1 MTKININGRE
11 FEAYPGQTILEVAR
25 EHGIA
30 IPTLCYDDRLKI
42 YGGCG
47 LCVVESQ
54 AGGRLLRACATQVSP
69 GMIIFTDSPRV
80 RAARKMTLEFLLSD
94 HIGDCQGPCTR
105 VCPAHTDVQ
114 GYVGLIANGQYREAV
129 RLLKERLPIPASIG
143 RVCPHPCETACRR
156 QLIEEP
162 IAIANLKYFVA
173 DADLLGA
180 NPYIPEIKPATGK
193 KAAVVGAGPAGL
205 TAAFYLARDGHQ
217 VEVFDAMPRGG
228 GMLRYGIPEYRL
240 PKAIVDKEIDLIS
253 RMGVKFTFN
262 TRIGSDI
269 SLDYLT
275 REYDAVFLGIGAW
288 QSSAMRCKGEDL
300 PGVLGGIDFLRQV
313 AMNGEV
319 EIGDRVAVVGGGN
332 TAMDAARTAVRLGA
346 SEVMVLYRRTRAEMP
361 AEDIEILEA
370 EEEGVIFKYLVAPL
384 EVTDENGRAAAIRL
398 QVMELGAPDA
408 SGRRSPVPVEG
419 AEETIPV
426 DTIIS
431 AIGQAVKPEGLEG
444 VALSRWGS
452 LAVDEATMATSVA
465 GVFAGGDGVT
475 GPGIAIEAVAQGR
488 KAALAMN
495 LYLRGLDLAITE
507 PYLVEQTD
515 LSPED
520 FADVSQQART
530 LMPHLKPVQRRDN
543 FKEVNLGLA
552 ELEAQNEARRCLEC
566 GCKDYFECQLIAYA
580 NQYEVQP
587 ARLAGDK
594 RREKVSDDHPFIRRN
609 SEKCILC
616 GLCIRI
622 CSEVMGVTAL
632 GLVGRGFES
641 SVQPEFTLPLKDSG
655 CISCGQCVSVCPT
668 GALLENDPIIKNLP
682 MELSETNTVCYFCSV
697 GCEQR
702 VQTRGSMLVRVLPGK
717 GDLLCRKGRFA
728 FEFASQE
735 RVSAPLLRKDG
746 VLSESSWEEA
756 LKEAA
761 EKAQSIRSRHSGD
774 SLAMFISPEYS
785 SQEARAAVQ
794 TAREGLGTGHIA
806 SFTPDA
812 GRALEAVFGES
823 GSTSR
828 FEELKATDLIVM
840 VGSFKE
846 NPIAAVKIREAAGDG
861 AALVILSPEP
871 TLADAEAVL
880 KLNNYVSTSFLR
892 QVLAATIEPGLERE
906 ALAEKACG
914 LEELLDWLQGVE
926 AGADA
931 ARLARIYAAKRNA
944 IIIIDGS
951 SVSPAAVQL
960 LADLALLGG
969 KIASPRNGMI
979 VVGEGANHNGL
990 WLNGVRSDA
999 EQLVKNLEQGDIKGV
1014 FILGEDPVGAGVI
1027 PASVLEQA
1035 ELSVVLTPYL
1045 TSTAR
1050 AADIVLPGSTG
1061 FESDGDMILADWTR
1075 KRLNASQN
1083 PSGGLINRQVLEKL
1097 AGLLEV
1103 HLTES
1108 SAKRAG
1114 QELGV
1119 RYQEGFARA
1128 DRRARFIIPEEAPLF
1143 VDAVET
1149 DFSLRGFNAKLVKE
1163 GLK

>member
-1 MTKININGRE
+1 MIKINIDGRE
-11 FEAYPGQTILEVAR
+11 IEAYPGQTILDAAR
-25 EHGIA
+25 EHGIK
-30 IPTLCYDDRLKI
+30 IPTLCYDERLKI

-69 GMIIFTDSPRV
+69 GMIIYTNSPRV
-80 RAARKMTLEFLLSD
+80 RASRKMTLEFLLSD

-105 VCPAHTDVQ
+105 ACPAHTDVQ
-114 GYVGLIANGQYREAV
+114 GYVGLIANGEYREAV

-156 QLIEEP
+156 QLVEDP

-173 DADLLGA
+173 DADLMGPD
-180 NPYIPEIKPATGK
+180 PYIPEIMPATGK

-205 TAAFYLARDGHQ
+205 TAAFYLARAGHQ
-217 VEVFDAMPRGG
+217 IEVFDAMPRGG
-228 GMLRYGIPEYRL
+228 GMLHYGIPEYRL
-240 PKAIVDKEIDLIS
+240 PKDIVDKEIDLIS

-262 TRIGSDI
+262 TRIGSDV

-300 PGVLGGIDFLRQV
+300 PGVIGGIDFLRQA
-313 AMNGEV
+313 AMNGDV
-319 EIGDRVAVVGGGN
+319 QIGEKVAIVGGGN

-346 SEVMVLYRRTRAEMP
+346 GEVMVLYRRTRAEMP
-361 AEDIEILEA
+361 AEDIEIVEA

-384 EVTDENGRAAAIRL
+384 EVTAENGQAAGIRL
-398 QVMELGAPDA
+398 QVMELGEPDA

-419 AEETIPV
+419 AEEIIPV

-431 AIGQAVKPEGLEG
+431 AIGQAVKPDGLG

-452 LAVDEATMATSVA
+452 LAVDEATMATNIP

-495 LYLRGLDLAITE
+495 LYLRGLDLSLTE
-507 PYLVEQTD
+507 PYLVEQTG
-515 LSPED
+515 LGPED
-520 FADVSQQART
+520 FADISKQART
-530 LMPHLKPVQRRDN
+530 PMPHLKPVQRRNN
-543 FKEVNLGLA
+543 FQEVNLGLA

-566 GCKDYFECQLIAYA
+566 GCKDYFECQLIDYA
-580 NQYEVQP
+580 NQYKVQP
-587 ARLAGDK
+587 GRLAGDK
-594 RREKVSDDHPFIRRN
+594 RREKVCDDHPFIKRN

-682 MELSETNTVCYFCSV
+682 MEMEETATVCSFCSV

-702 VQTRGSMLVRVLPGK
+702 VQSRGSMLVRVLPGK

-728 FEFASQE
+728 FEYASKE
-735 RVSAPLLRKDG
+735 RVKVPLLRKDG
-746 VLSESSWEEA
+746 VLVESSWEEA

-761 EKAQSIRSRHSGD
+761 QKALSIRSRHSGD
-774 SLAMFISPEYS
+774 ALAVFISPAYS
-785 SQEARAAVQ
+785 IQEAQAAVQ
-794 TAREGLGTGHIA
+794 IAREGLKTANMA

-823 GSTSR
+823 GSSNK
-828 FEELKATDLIVM
+828 FDELKATDLIVM

-846 NPIAAVKIREAAGDG
+846 SPIAAVKIREAASDG
-861 AALVILSPEP
+861 AALVVLSPES
-871 TLADAEAVL
+871 TLADSEASL
-880 KLNNYVSTSFLR
+880 KLNNIDNTSFLR
-892 QVLAATIEPGLERE
+892 QVLAATISLGFERGQLEKRAGGLD
-906 ALAEKACG
+906 
-914 LEELLDWLQGVE
+914 ELLAWLQGVE
-926 AGADA
+926 VGSEA
-931 ARLARIYAAKRNA
+931 AQVAQLYASKRKA
-944 IIIIDGS
+944 MIVIDGC
-951 SVSPAAVQL
+951 SVSPAAVQM

-969 KIASPRNGMI
+969 KIASPRNGII
-979 VVGEGANHNGL
+979 VVGEGANQNGL
-990 WLNGVRSDA
+990 WLCGVRSDA
-999 EQLVKNLEQGDIKGV
+999 RQLVKNLEQGSLKGV
-1014 FILGEDPVGAGVI
+1014 FILGEDPVGEGAV
-1027 PASVLEQA
+1027 AESVLEQT
-1035 ELSVVLTPYL
+1035 ELSVVITPYL
-1045 TSTAR
+1045 TPTAR

-1061 FESDGDMILADWTR
+1061 FESSGELVLADWNI

-1083 PSGGLINRQVLEKL
+1083 PFGGLNNRQVLERL

-1103 HLTES
+1103 GL
-1108 SAKRAG
+1108 ADYPVG
-1114 QELGV
+1114 GNIQELPV
-1119 RYQEGFARA
+1119 RYQAGFAHPDGRA
-1128 DRRARFIIPEEAPLF
+1128 QFIIPQEAPIF
-1143 VDAVET
+1143 VDSFEA
-1149 DFSLRGFNAKLVKE
+1149 DFGLRSFKARLVRE
-1163 GLK
+1163 GLE

>member
-1 MTKININGRE
+1 MIKINIDGRE
-11 FEAYPGQTILEVAR
+11 FEAYSGQTILEVAR
-25 EHGIA
+25 EHGIE

-69 GMIIFTDSPRV
+69 GMIIFTNSPRV
-80 RAARKMTLEFLLSD
+80 ISARKMTLEFLLSD

-105 VCPAHTDVQ
+105 ACPAHTDVQ
-114 GYVGLIANGQYREAV
+114 GYVGLIANGEYREAV

-156 QLIEEP
+156 QLVEEP

-173 DADLLGA
+173 DADLLGPD
-180 NPYIPEIKPATGK
+180 PYIPEIKPATGK

-240 PKAIVDKEIDLIS
+240 PKDIVDREIDLIS

-262 TRIGSDI
+262 TRIGSDV
-269 SLDYLT
+269 SLDYLIQ
-275 REYDAVFLGIGAW
+275 EYDAVFLGIGAW

-300 PGVLGGIDFLRQV
+300 PGVIGGIDFLRQA
-313 AMNGEV
+313 AMNGDV
-319 EIGDRVAVVGGGN
+319 EIGDRVAIVGGGN

-384 EVTDENGRAAAIRL
+384 EVTAENGKAAAIRL
-398 QVMELGAPDA
+398 QIMELGEPDA
-408 SGRRSPVPVEG
+408 SGRRSPVPVDG

-431 AIGQAVKPEGLEG
+431 AIGQAVKPEGLDG

-452 LAVDEATMATSVA
+452 LAVDEATMATSIP

-495 LYLRGLDLAITE
+495 LYLRGLDMALAE
-507 PYLVEQTD
+507 PYLVEQTG
-515 LSPED
+515 LTPED
-520 FADVSQQART
+520 FADVSKQART
-530 LMPHLKPVQRRDN
+530 PMPHLKPVQRRNN
-543 FKEVNLGLA
+543 FKEVSLGLA

-566 GCKDYFECQLIAYA
+566 GCKDYFECQLIYYA
-580 NQYEVQP
+580 NQYKVQP
-587 ARLAGDK
+587 ERLAGDK
-594 RREKVSDDHPFIRRN
+594 RREKISDDHPFIKRN

-641 SVQPEFTLPLKDSG
+641 SVQPEFTLPLKESG

-682 MELSETNTVCYFCSV
+682 MELTETNTVCSFCSI
-697 GCEQR
+697 GCGQR
-702 VQTRGSMLVRVLPGK
+702 VQTRGSMLVRVLPEK

-728 FEFASQE
+728 FEYAGKE
-735 RVSAPLLRKDG
+735 RVAVPLLRKDG
-746 VLSESSWEEA
+746 VLVESSWEEA

-761 EKAQSIRSRHSGD
+761 KKALSITSRHSGD
-774 SLAMFISPEYS
+774 SLAVFISPAYTN
-785 SQEARAAVQ
+785 QEVQAAVQ
-794 TAREGLGTGHIA
+794 TARKGLKTGNIA

-812 GRALEAVFGES
+812 GRALAAAFGES

-828 FEELKATDLIVM
+828 FEELKATDLIMM

-846 NPIAAVKIREAAGDG
+846 SPIAAVKIREAACDG
-861 AALVILSPEP
+861 AALIIISTEP
-871 TLADAEAVL
+871 TLADGEAML
-880 KLNNYVSTSFLR
+880 KVKNADSTSFLR
-892 QVLAATIEPGLERE
+892 EILAASVAQGFARER
-906 ALAEKACG
+906 LAAKTCG
-914 LEELLDWLQGVE
+914 LDELLAWLQGVE

-931 ARLARIYAAKRNA
+931 ARVAQIYAAKHNA
-944 IIIIDGS
+944 IIVVDGS
-951 SVSPAAVQL
+951 SVSPAAVQM
-960 LADLALLGG
+960 LADLALLRG
-969 KIASPRNGMI
+969 KVASPRNGII
-979 VVGEGANHNGL
+979 VVGEGANQNGL
-990 WLNGVRSDA
+990 WLNGVRSNA
-999 EQLVKNLEQGDIKGV
+999 GQLVQKLGHEALKGV
-1014 FILGEDPVGAGVI
+1014 FILGEDPVGAGII
-1027 PASVLEQA
+1027 PASVLEKA

-1061 FESDGDMILADWTR
+1061 FESSGDMILADWTG

-1083 PSGGLINRQVLEKL
+1083 PPGGLTNHHVLERL

-1103 HLTES
+1103 RLAES
-1108 SAKRAG
+1108 SAKG
-1114 QELGV
+1114 GPQEPGI
-1119 RYQEGFARA
+1119 RYQEGFARE
-1128 DRRARFIIPEEAPLF
+1128 DGRAQFIIPEEAPLF
-1143 VDAVET
+1143 VEAIEA
-1149 DFSLRGFNAKLVKE
+1149 DFSLRGFNSKLVKE

>member
-1 MTKININGRE
+1 MIKINIDGRE
-11 FEAYPGQTILEVAR
+11 FEAYSGQTILEVAR
-25 EHGIA
+25 EHGIE

-47 LCVVESQ
+47 LCVVENQ
-54 AGGRLLRACATQVSP
+54 NAGRLLRACATQVSA
-69 GMIIFTDSPRV
+69 GMIISTNSPRV

-105 VCPAHTDVQ
+105 ACPAHTDVQ
-114 GYVGLIANGQYREAV
+114 GYVGLIANGEYREAV

-156 QLIEEP
+156 QLVEEP

-173 DADLLGA
+173 DADLLGSD
-180 NPYIPEIKPATGK
+180 PYIPEMKPSTGK

-217 VEVFDAMPRGG
+217 VEIFDAMPRGG

-240 PKAIVDKEIDLIS
+240 PKDIVDREIDLIS
-253 RMGVKFTFN
+253 RMGVRFTFN
-262 TRIGSDI
+262 TRVGSDV

-300 PGVLGGIDFLRQV
+300 PGVTGGIDFLRQA
-313 AMNGEV
+313 AMNGDV
-319 EIGDRVAVVGGGN
+319 KIGDRVAIVGGGN

-361 AEDIEILEA
+361 AEDVEILEA
-370 EEEGVIFKYLVAPL
+370 EEEGVVFKYLVAPL
-384 EVTDENGRAAAIRL
+384 EVTAENGKAAAIRL
-398 QVMELGAPDA
+398 QIMELGEPDA
-408 SGRRSPVPVEG
+408 SGRRSPVPVKG

-431 AIGQAVKPEGLEG
+431 AIGQSVNPEGLEG

-452 LAVDEATMATSVA
+452 LAVDEATMATNIP

-488 KAALAMN
+488 KAALAMSM
-495 LYLRGLDLAITE
+495 YLRGLDLAVTE

-515 LSPED
+515 LTPED
-520 FADVSQQART
+520 FADVSKQPRT
-530 LMPHLKPVQRRDN
+530 TMPHLKPVQRRDN

-566 GCKDYFECQLIAYA
+566 GCKDYFECQLIGYA
-580 NQYEVQP
+580 NQYEVHP
-587 ARLAGDK
+587 ERLAGDK
-594 RREKVSDDHPFIRRN
+594 RRDKVCEDHPFIKRN

-641 SVQPEFTLPLKDSG
+641 SVQPEFTLPLKESG

-668 GALLENDPIIKNLP
+668 GALLENDPITKNLP
-682 MELSETNTVCYFCSV
+682 MELTETNTVCSFCSV

-702 VQTRGSMLVRVLPGK
+702 VQTRGSMLVRVLPAK
-717 GDLLCRKGRFA
+717 GGLLCRKGRFA
-728 FEFASQE
+728 FEFVGKE
-735 RVSAPLLRKDG
+735 RVTVPLLRKDG
-746 VLSESSWEEA
+746 KLVESSWEEA

-761 EKAQSIRSRHSGD
+761 KKALSIRSRHSGD
-774 SLAMFISPEYS
+774 SLAVFVSPAYS
-785 SQEARAAVQ
+785 NQEAQAAVQ
-794 TAREGLGTGHIA
+794 TAREGLKTRNIA
-806 SFTPDA
+806 SFTTDA
-812 GRALEAVFGES
+812 GRALTAVFGES

-828 FEELKATDLIVM
+828 FEELKATDLIIM

-846 NPIAAVKIREAAGDG
+846 SPIAAVKIREAACEG
-861 AALVILSPEP
+861 AALVVISPEA
-871 TLADAEAVL
+871 TLADGEAML
-880 KLNNYVSTSFLR
+880 KLKFKDSTSFLR
-892 QVLAATIEPGLERE
+892 EVLAASVSQGFEKDKLDEETSGLD
-906 ALAEKACG
+906 ALLA
-914 LEELLDWLQGVE
+914 WLQGVE
-926 AGADA
+926 ACADA
-931 ARLARIYAAKRNA
+931 VRLAEIFAVKRNV
-944 IIIIDGS
+944 IIVVDGS
-951 SVSPAAVQL
+951 SVSFAAVQL
-960 LADLALLGG
+960 LADLALLRG
-969 KIASPRNGMI
+969 KVASPRNGII
-979 VVGEGANHNGL
+979 VVGKGANQNGL
-990 WLNGVRSDA
+990 WLSGVGSNV
-999 EQLVKNLEQGDIKGV
+999 EQLVQNLDQEALKGV
-1014 FILGEDPVGAGVI
+1014 FILGEDPIGAGI
-1027 PASVLEQA
+1027 ISSSALERA
-1035 ELSVVLTPYL
+1035 ELSVVMTPYL

-1050 AADIVLPGSTG
+1050 TADIVLPGSTG
-1061 FESDGDMILADWTR
+1061 FEANGDMILADWTR
-1075 KRLNASQN
+1075 KSLNASQK
-1083 PSGGLINRQVLEKL
+1083 PPGGLTNYQVLERL

-1103 HLTES
+1103 NLAEPS
-1108 SAKRAG
+1108 VKEDG
-1114 QELGV
+1114 QETGV
-1119 RYQEGFARA
+1119 RYQEGFARE
-1128 DRRARFIIPEEAPLF
+1128 DGRAQFIIPEEAPIF
-1143 VDAVET
+1143 VDSVET
-1149 DFSLRGFNAKLVKE
+1149 DFSLRTFNTKLVKE